1 MFLVYN
7 AGMSKIS
14 VKIKYLSPQAILPV
28 LATSGSACFDV
39 STPYHVV
46 ILGRSMAKVG
56 TGLAFEVPVG
66 YEMVIRPRGG
76 LSSKGITIANS
87 PGTLDSDYRGE
98 LFIILHNTTME
109 PYQFTPGARIAQIA
123 VKKVLE
129 IEFLDLPFTDT
140 ERGIGAFGST
150 GV

>member
-1 MFLVYN
+1 MYN
-7 AGMSKIS
+7 AGMSKIP
-14 VKIKYLSPQAILPV
+14 VKIKLLSPEATLPV
-28 LATSGSACFDV
+28 LATPGSACFDV

-46 ILGRSMAKVG
+46 ILGKSIVIVG

-109 PYQFTPGARIAQIA
+109 TYQFTPGSRIAQIA
-123 VKKVLE
+123 VKEVLE
-129 IEFLDLPFTDT
+129 IEFVDLPFTET
-140 ERGIGAFGST
+140 ERDSGAFGST
-150 GV
+150 GI